1 MERSGGES
9 VAIYK
14 TPRMKIGI
22 VLHPY
27 GEDKPAGLAR
37 TIFEFTK
44 ALVAYDTENEYI
56 IFLKKAPRT
65 IPDLPG
71 RNWRIAVLGEG
82 LLWLERLRHAPPAD
96 IYVFNTPVM
105 PLWWRPRRSVV
116 LALDFAYKYFPP
128 DDLAGRI
135 RNRFM
140 EWYHG
145 RSLRRADRI
154 IAMSDATKKDVI
166 RFFHISEAKVAAVHW
181 GFKKICDVAA
191 ETVNVPSDFF
201 LFVGVMKERK
211 NVLNVVKGF
220 REFSRSHPRH
230 ALVLCG
236 KGEGE
241 YVAKLKDYIR
251 DEGVASRVIFPGY
264 LTEGQVAYLY
274 RHATAL
280 VFPSFV
286 EGFGFP
292 VLESMDC
299 DTPVITSD
307 CSSLAELGA
316 GGAAVL
322 VDPHQPDRIGA
333 AMAMLAD
340 DKGLRE
346 EFIRRGSARAAEFVW
361 EKRAPHFINA
371 IIS

>member
-1 MERSGGES
+1 M
-9 VAIYK
+9 I
-14 TPRMKIGI
+14 IGI

-44 ALVAYDTENEYI
+44 ALIANDPRNEYI
-56 IFLKKAPRT
+56 IFLKKEPRVA
-65 IPDLPG
+65 PDLPG
-71 RNWRIAVLGEG
+71 KNWRLVVLGEG
-82 LLWLERLRHAPPAD
+82 LLWLERLRRAPRAD

-105 PLWWRPRRSVV
+105 PLWWRPRRAVV

-128 DDLAGRI
+128 DDFRGRI
-135 RNRFM
+135 RNHLM
-140 EWYHG
+140 ELYHR

-154 IAMSDATKKDVI
+154 ITMSEATKHDVI
-166 RFFHISEAKVAAVHW
+166 RFFHISPSKIQAVHW
-181 GFKKICDVAA
+181 GFKQICNVAA
-191 ETVNVPSDFF
+191 ETVDVPADFF

-220 REFSRSHPRH
+220 RTFARHHTKSRH

-236 KGEGE
+236 KGEGA
-241 YVAKLKDYIR
+241 YVRRLKDYIR
-251 DEGVASRVIFPGY
+251 DEGIANRVIFPGY

-292 VLESMDC
+292 VLEAMDC
-299 DTPVITSD
+299 GTPVITSD
-307 CSSLAELGA
+307 RSSLAELGA
-316 GGAAVL
+316 GGAALL
-322 VDPHQPDRIGA
+322 VDPYQPERIA
-333 AMAMLAD
+333 EAMALLVD
-340 DKGLRE
+340 DKNMRE
-346 EFIRRGSARAAEFVW
+346 DLIRRGSARAARFLW
-361 EKRAPHFINA
+361 DQRAPHFIHAITSGYENA
-371 IIS
+371 

>member
-1 MERSGGES
+1 
-9 VAIYK
+9 
-14 TPRMKIGI
+14 MKIGI

-44 ALVAYDTENEYI
+44 ALIAHDPDNEYI
-56 IFLKKAPRT
+56 IFLKKKPRVA
-65 IPDLPG
+65 PDLPG
-71 RNWRIAVLGEG
+71 RNWRVVVLGDG
-82 LLWLERLRHAPPAD
+82 LLWLERLRHAPAAD

-128 DDLAGRI
+128 ADIAGRI
-135 RNRFM
+135 RNRLM

-154 IAMSDATKKDVI
+154 ITMSEATKKDVL
-166 RFFHISEAKVAAVHW
+166 RFFHIPEVKVTAVHW
-181 GFKKICDVAA
+181 GFKKICDIAF
-191 ETVNVPSDFF
+191 ETADVPADFF
-201 LFVGVMKERK
+201 LFIGVMKERK
-211 NVLNVVKGF
+211 NVLNVVRGF
-220 REFSRSHPRH
+220 REFSRHNARH

-241 YVAKLKDYIR
+241 YAQKLRDYIR
-251 DEGVASRVIFPGY
+251 DEGIGGRVVFPGY

-274 RHATAL
+274 QHATAL

-292 VLESMDC
+292 VLEAMDC
-299 DTPVITSD
+299 GTPVITSN

-316 GGAAVL
+316 DGVAIL
-322 VDPHQPDRIGA
+322 VDPHQPKEIA
-333 AMAMLAD
+333 EAMTALAD
-340 DKGLRE
+340 DAELRAN
-346 EFIRRGSARAAEFVW
+346 FIRRGRARAAEVVW
-361 EKRAPHFINA
+361 ERRAPHFLKA
-371 IIS
+371 ITS